1 MNATNVFL
9 DILKSA
15 ITQTECDNLDG
26 LDTDVWIRVY
36 DISQKQQ
43 LSPLIYQ
50 QIFSNPSF
58 LERDPEFQNFWKM
71 DTIDQAGNQVRK
83 SILFLMLSDK
93 MRQNGL
99 TPLVVKGIVC
109 RNLYP
114 NPDLRTSNDED
125 LFIPREQFQKMDEFL
140 RNEGFM
146 RDELIEGKDYQEVPY
161 KNLSNGLYLEL
172 HMNLFAQE
180 SGAYGHFNELFADA
194 FDTCIETEIQGSKVL
209 TLNVREHFLYLVCHS
224 LKHFLHSGFGI
235 RQACDMIYFA
245 KNYHDQFDWEEIR
258 SVMREYHMEAF
269 AMNVLD
275 IGVCYLGI
283 SWEEMGLTKPSDID
297 IDCTALLDDMLDGG
311 IFGQNDMNR
320 VHSANITL
328 NAAEH
333 EKASAASGIV
343 ASLFPDKEYMKT
355 NYDYARKYPFLLPA
369 AYIQRILKYLLKRKK
384 TGQNTGEKSSTQ
396 IGMERVKLLEKYK
409 IVDK

>member
-58 LERDPEFQNFWKM
+58 LESDPEFQNFWKM

-235 RQACDMIYFA
+235 RQACDMI
-245 KNYHDQFDWEEIR
+245 
-258 SVMREYHMEAF
+258 
-269 AMNVLD
+269 
-275 IGVCYLGI
+275 CYLGI

-333 EKASAASGIV
+333 EKASAASGIA

-355 NYDYARKYPFLLPA
+355 NYDYARKYPFLLPV

-384 TGQNTGEKSSTQ
+384 SGQNTGEKSSTQ

>member
-58 LERDPEFQNFWKM
+58 LENDPEFQNFWKM

-245 KNYHDQFDWEEIR
+245 KNYHDQFDWEE
-258 SVMREYHMEAF
+258 
-269 AMNVLD
+269 
-275 IGVCYLGI
+275 
-283 SWEEMGLTKPSDID
+283 MGLTKPSDID

-333 EKASAASGIV
+333 EKASAASGIA

-355 NYDYARKYPFLLPA
+355 NYDYARKYPFLLPV

-384 TGQNTGEKSSTQ
+384 SGQNTGEKSSTQ

>member
-58 LERDPEFQNFWKM
+58 LESDPEFQNFWKM

-161 KNLSNGLYLEL
+161 KICPMGYIWS
-172 HMNLFAQE
+172 
-180 SGAYGHFNELFADA
+180 
-194 FDTCIETEIQGSKVL
+194 CI
-209 TLNVREHFLYLVCHS
+209 
-224 LKHFLHSGFGI
+224 
-235 RQACDMIYFA
+235 
-245 KNYHDQFDWEEIR
+245 
-258 SVMREYHMEAF
+258 
-269 AMNVLD
+269 
-275 IGVCYLGI
+275 
-283 SWEEMGLTKPSDID
+283 
-297 IDCTALLDDMLDGG
+297 
-311 IFGQNDMNR
+311 
-320 VHSANITL
+320 
-328 NAAEH
+328 
-333 EKASAASGIV
+333 
-343 ASLFPDKEYMKT
+343 
-355 NYDYARKYPFLLPA
+355 
-369 AYIQRILKYLLKRKK
+369 
-384 TGQNTGEKSSTQ
+384 
-396 IGMERVKLLEKYK
+396 
-409 IVDK
+409 